1 MKEASKNINRLLP
14 VLEMVFQAEQI
25 KMAQVNLRIEDLQF
39 QLRQIERPSST
50 SDFYISPAEKAGAD
64 MLWQSWAED
73 RRTLINQELAH
84 AMRDKEQV
92 RSSMKQALSKRE
104 AAKQIEAHA
113 SREAIQRLARRSSW

>member
-50 SDFYISPAEKAGAD
+50 SDCHISPAEKAGAD

-104 AAKQIEAHA
+104 AAKQIAAHT
-113 SREAIQRLARRSSW
+113 SREAVQRLARRSSW